1 MDEEGETGRRQQTPG
16 VPSAPPFAHLVRV
29 YRAVTLQ
36 TPLAPLKPHLELV
49 EVQAAIVVRVPL
61 AEHVPHPVLGE
72 ETVENGV
79 TTR

>member
-1 MDEEGETGRRQQTPG
+1 MRRARRG
-16 VPSAPPFAHLVRV
+16 GGNRHLVFLQPPPSPTLYA